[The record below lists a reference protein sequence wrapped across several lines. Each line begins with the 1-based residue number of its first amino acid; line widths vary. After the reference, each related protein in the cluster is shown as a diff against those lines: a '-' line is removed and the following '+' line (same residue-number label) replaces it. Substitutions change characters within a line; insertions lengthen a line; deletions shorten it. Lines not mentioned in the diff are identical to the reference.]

1 MHTQYSV
8 HMTEQKWQCTNKYC
22 RCLIKKSYQA
32 YYKLTCDVLL
42 QSILHIIN
50 ERFSI
55 FLFIITR
62 PPPPPQHPPQ
72 LVKKKNLLEREM
84 VINIKC
90 NKLAQAVPVEICEPF
105 PNIKI
110 LFLEGGRGAIWQSTI
125 DKVQSIICV
134 FFWRKNAT
142 ENFQSFLFLTVNSRI
157 HFWWLFLPSML
168 KSSKF

>member
-1 MHTQYSV
+1 MP
-8 HMTEQKWQCTNKYC
+8 NK
-22 RCLIKKSYQA
+22 KKSYQA

-62 PPPPPQHPPQ
+62 PPPPPQHPPKTGQ
-72 LVKKKNLLEREM
+72 KKNLLVREM

-110 LFLEGGRGAIWQSTI
+110 LFLEGGRGQYDNLLLTRY
-125 DKVQSIICV
+125 KV
-134 FFWRKNAT
+134 
-142 ENFQSFLFLTVNSRI
+142 
-157 HFWWLFLPSML
+157 
-168 KSSKF
+168 

>member
-1 MHTQYSV
+1 MP
-8 HMTEQKWQCTNKYC
+8 NK
-22 RCLIKKSYQA
+22 KKLSS
-32 YYKLTCDVLL
+32 LL
-42 QSILHIIN
+42 QIDMRRSPTINIAHYKWKILN
-50 ERFSI
+50 F
-55 FLFIITR
+55 FIYNNYTSS
-62 PPPPPQHPPQ
+62 PSPASPKTGQ
-72 LVKKKNLLEREM
+72 KKNLLVREM

>member
-1 MHTQYSV
+1 MP
-8 HMTEQKWQCTNKYC
+8 NK
-22 RCLIKKSYQA
+22 KKSYQA

-55 FLFIITR
+55 FFIFNNYTS
-62 PPPPPQHPPQ
+62 PPSPSIPQNWSE
-72 LVKKKNLLEREM
+72 KKNLLVREM

-90 NKLAQAVPVEICEPF
+90 YKLAQAVPVEICEPF

-142 ENFQSFLFLTVNSRI
+142 EQKIFNLFC
-157 HFWWLFLPSML
+157 F
-168 KSSKF
+168 